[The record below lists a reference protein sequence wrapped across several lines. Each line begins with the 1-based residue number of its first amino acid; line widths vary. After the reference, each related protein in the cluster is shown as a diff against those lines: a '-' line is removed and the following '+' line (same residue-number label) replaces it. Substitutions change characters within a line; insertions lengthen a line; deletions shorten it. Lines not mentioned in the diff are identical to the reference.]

1 MDNSLKFRKE
11 AVFPENEKWE
21 SSVCRQTELYK
32 REDDVRTPFGR
43 DYTRI
48 IHSMAYRRLKHKTQ
62 VFFSPKSDHICTRIE
77 HVAHVESVSYTIGSY
92 LGLNT
97 ELTRAIAMAHDLGHA
112 PFGHAGEDVLRDIAL
127 KYGVED
133 GFWHEKNGLHMI
145 DDLELLEDDKG
156 FRRNM
161 DLTYAVR
168 DGVISHCGE
177 IDENHIFPRNEASD
191 LSAFKKASDFSPYT
205 WEGCVVKLADKISY
219 LGRDL
224 EDALILKILTKKQL
238 NELVGILKADKKLKD
253 VSIENINNT
262 VLISEFIIDVCRT
275 SSPETG
281 IAMSSDRA
289 YLMKLIKEF
298 NCQYIYGHYRLCG
311 YKEFAH
317 VALNKIFET
326 LYMAYDG
333 EATPSRIK
341 EAAKIYPFMTSFL
354 HWIEQ
359 YWELYRGSH
368 KDKLKNKRIYNIT
381 ENKSD
386 YARAVIDYISGM
398 SDQYLE
404 KIYRAII
411 NF

>member
-1 MDNSLKFRKE
+1 MDNSLKFKNE
-11 AVFPENEKWE
+11 GVFPGNEKWE
-21 SSVCRQTELYK
+21 SAVKRKTELYK
-32 REDDVRTPFGR
+32 READVRTPFGR

-97 ELTRAIAMAHDLGHA
+97 ELTRAISMAHDLGHA
-112 PFGHAGEDVLRDIAL
+112 PFGHAGEDVLRNIAI
-127 KYGVED
+127 KNGVED

-177 IDENHIFPRNEASD
+177 IDENHIFPRNDATD
-191 LSAFKKASDFSPYT
+191 LSEFKKASDFSPYT

-224 EDALILKILTKKQL
+224 EDALILKILSEKQL

-275 SSPETG
+275 SSPEAG
-281 IAMSSDRA
+281 IAMSDERA
-289 YLMKLIKEF
+289 YLMGLIKDF
-298 NCQYIYGHYRLCG
+298 NGQYIYGHYRLKG
-311 YKEFAH
+311 YKEFAYI
-317 VALNKIFET
+317 ALNKIFET
-326 LYMAYDG
+326 LYMVYDK
-333 EATPSRIK
+333 EDTPLRIK
-341 EAAKIYPFMTSFL
+341 ESAKIYPFMTSFL

-359 YWELYRGSH
+359 YWDLCRGSH
-368 KDKLKNKRIYNIT
+368 EEKLKNKRIYNIS
-381 ENKSD
+381 EKKSD

-404 KIYRAII
+404 KVYRDII

>member
-1 MDNSLKFRKE
+1 MFTKE
-11 AVFPENEKWE
+11 AVFPGNEKWE
-21 SSVCRQTELYK
+21 HSVRRENELYK
-32 REDDVRTPFGR
+32 RDSDVRSEFGR

-77 HVAHVESVSYTIGSY
+77 HVAHVESVSYTIASH

-97 ELTRAIAMAHDLGHA
+97 ELTRAISLAHDLGHA
-112 PFGHAGEDVLRDIAL
+112 PFGHAGEEVLDSICAH
-127 KYGVED
+127 YGLER
-133 GFWHEKNGLHMI
+133 FWHEKNGLHMI
-145 DDLELLEDDKG
+145 DDIELLEDDKN

-177 IDENHIFPRNEASD
+177 VDENNLKPRNDFGD
-191 LSAFKKASDFSPYT
+191 LYAFRKASDFSPYT

-224 EDALILKILTKKQL
+224 EDALMLKILSRGQL
-238 NELVGILKADKKLKD
+238 NELINILKSDEKLKD
-253 VSIENINNT
+253 VSINNINNT
-262 VLISEFIIDVCRT
+262 VLISEFITDVCKN
-275 SSPETG
+275 SSPEKG
-281 IAMSSDRA
+281 ISLSEERA
-289 YLMKLIKEF
+289 YLMKLIKAF
-298 NCQYIYGHYRLCG
+298 NNEYIYSHYRLRG
-311 YKEFAH
+311 YKEFA
-317 VALNKIFET
+317 VIALRKIFNT
-326 LYMAYDG
+326 IFMAY
-333 EATPSRIK
+333 SK
-341 EAAKIYPFMTSFL
+341 EKTAESIRDAAVLYPFMGSFL

-359 YWELYRGSH
+359 YWDLDRGANA
-368 KDKLKNKRIYNIT
+368 DKLKNKIIYRV
-381 ENKSD
+381 KSSEKD

-404 KIYRAII
+404 NVYRTII